1 VLVFQQVTESV
12 KIVRIVVASPSDVR
26 TERDAVAFVADELN
40 QSMCADRG
48 LRLEVAR
55 WETDTYPGFHPDG
68 PQGLIDPILKIEDCD
83 LLIGI
88 FWKRFGSPT
97 KYAASGTEHE
107 FRTAYEAWQV
117 KRRPQV
123 MMYFS
128 QKPHTPQSK
137 EETDQWGKVLEF
149 RKVFPEEGLWWPYKG
164 SSSFTNLLRRHLS
177 NFIRA
182 EFSLDP
188 REKAASSVRP
198 IFKETNPNYFA
209 VQSRLIEEYTSTF
222 VGRARVK
229 EAIQRFLATQRR
241 GYLIVRGAPGQGKTA
256 LLCDLVRE
264 SQYVHHFISRSGGRA
279 DSRLILGSLVSQLLS
294 AGRLQDKIPESV
306 PELTKTFE
314 ELLADASSRR
324 EKTVVVIDAL
334 DELPGSL
341 LEEPF
346 LAVETIPDRVYFIV
360 SCRPGERL
368 DRLQTRLFAVPRQV
382 LDLGPLNTEEVRDL
396 LRPIKPDMSAADVE
410 RVTKV
415 SQGNPLYLQ
424 ATATQMQIDR
434 TYNLQSL
441 PPSIEDFFGRAT
453 SSLGEG
459 NAILRDVLSLLS
471 AARISLS
478 VSQLSEIMHTPQRDV
493 FEQGVRPIR
502 PYLFEIDGGY
512 LFYHS
517 RFQEYLLRT
526 VLFQDELR
534 ASHRKIA
541 QWLQRAPVSSRE
553 YRLSSLTYHLFES
566 GENKTLIETIDEHY
580 LDEKVRR
587 LGYAVLEDVELWTRA
602 LLILEDPALV
612 GRCVSLVESLRQ
624 AAGDDILPDAVHAIH
639 SHRDEPANFRMRL
652 LEPETPQISGLDMYV
667 GILPQA
673 QITADFIELVP
684 MESRLVMAI
693 GDAPSVG
700 LRSAFV
706 ARFLGNLFS
715 TLVERGGSSK
725 LDKVLGQINATVR
738 GYEYFERVSMQ
749 CADIDAKGGLL
760 RIANAGHPFPV
771 RYSLR
776 QLKSDVLP
784 LRGELI
790 NDPYGRTSSREDYE
804 EYALKIESGDVIV
817 FITDGITE
825 DHVIHGDP
833 YGYRFTKIVEAKHK
847 DGARAIGEAILDDW
861 KAHPREEDAGDD
873 VSLVVITV
881 GGRETNPEQAS

>member
-1 VLVFQQVTESV
+1 MTESV
-12 KIVRIVVASPSDVR
+12 KILRVVVASPSDVR
-26 TERDAVAFVADELN
+26 TERDTVASVAYELN
-40 QSMCADRG
+40 QSICADRG

-55 WETDTYPGFHPDG
+55 WETDTYPGFHSDG
-68 PQGLIDPILKIEDCD
+68 PQGLIDPILRIEDCD

-107 FRTAYEAWQV
+107 FRTAYGAWQA
-117 KRRPQV
+117 KQRPQV

-149 RKVFPEEGLWWPYKG
+149 RKSFPQEGLWWPYKS

-182 EFSLDP
+182 EFPLDP
-188 REKAASSVRP
+188 QEKAASSVRP
-198 IFKETNPNYFA
+198 IFKETNSSYFA

-222 VGRARVK
+222 VGRARAK

-241 GYLIVRGAPGQGKTA
+241 GYLIVQGAPGQGKTA
-256 LLCDLVRE
+256 LLCDLVKEGR
-264 SQYVHHFISRSGGRA
+264 YVHHFISRSGGRS

-294 AGRLQDKIPESV
+294 AGGLQNKVPESV

-314 ELLADASSRR
+314 ELLVDASSRG
-324 EKTVVVIDAL
+324 EKTVVVVDAL

-346 LAVETIPDRVYFIV
+346 LAVETIPVGVFFIV

-382 LDLGPLNTEEVRDL
+382 LELGPLNPEEVRDL
-396 LRPIKPDMSAADVE
+396 LWPIKPDMSAADVE
-410 RVTKV
+410 RVAKV
-415 SQGNPLYLQ
+415 SQGNPLYLH

-459 NAILRDVLSLLS
+459 NATLRDVLGLLS

-478 VSQLSEIMHTPQRDV
+478 VSHLSEIMHVPQREI
-493 FEQGVRPIR
+493 FEDGIRPIR
-502 PYLFEIDGGY
+502 PFLFEVDGAY
-512 LFYHS
+512 VFYHS

-541 QWLQRAPVSSRE
+541 QWLQGAPASARE

-566 GENKTLIETIDEHY
+566 GEIMTLIETIDERY
-580 LDEKVRR
+580 LGEKVRR

-624 AAGDDILPDAVHAIH
+624 VAGDDILADAVNAIH
-639 SHRDEPANFRMRL
+639 SHRDEPTYFRMRL
-652 LEPETPQISGLDMYV
+652 LEPRVPQIPGLDLYIGM
-667 GILPQA
+667 LPKVQVA
-673 QITADFIELVP
+673 ADFIELIP
-684 MESRLVMAI
+684 TEERLVMAI
-693 GDAPSVG
+693 GDAPRVG
-700 LRSAFV
+700 LKSAFV
-706 ARFLGNLFS
+706 ARFLGNIFH
-715 TLVERGGSSK
+715 TLVEREGALRLGG
-725 LDKVLGQINATVR
+725 VLSQINAMIR
-738 GYEYFERVSMQ
+738 GQEYFERISMQ
-749 CADIDAKGGLL
+749 CAEIDPKRGLL

-771 RYSLR
+771 RYALR
-776 QLKSDVLP
+776 RLKCDVLP

-790 NDPYGRTSSREDYE
+790 NDPYGRTSSRADYE
-804 EYALKIESGDVIV
+804 EYALKIEPGDVIV

-825 DHVIHGDP
+825 DHVINGDA
-833 YGYRFTKIVEAKHK
+833 YGYRFTEIVEAKHAE
-847 DGARAIGEAILDDW
+847 GARAIGEAILDDW
-861 KAHPREEDAGDD
+861 KAHPREEDAVDD

-881 GGRETNPEQAS
+881 GGPETNL